1 VRDMN
6 LAVDE
11 KFTLVAI
18 PVLAGA
24 LLRVPMGFL
33 ADLFGAKRTGIIAQL
48 VVIAAT
54 AWVCYFGLPTKLSV
68 EVFGLALGIG
78 GASFAVALPQASRW
92 YPPQY
97 QGVVM
102 GIAGAGNM
110 GVVLDTM
117 FAPSIAE
124 HWGWQAVFGVLLVP
138 MLLILAYYAYAAK
151 DAPGERKPI
160 SLKAYGTL
168 LRDPDSRWFMF
179 FYFITFG
186 GFVGLANALPLYFSV
201 QYHVSGV
208 AAGLLVSLIVAF
220 GSGFRPVG
228 GLLADR
234 IGGIRSL
241 SMFFGVVVAA
251 YLVIA
256 FMPEGPAAP
265 APAGWAL
272 TEMPR
277 IAWVSVLLF
286 SIGVLALGM
295 ASAFAERGLR
305 VLVVAVELC
314 SLSLVQGDRSRTN
327 LVASVLFGDG
337 AAAAVVLPGGRGPRI
352 EAVGS
357 HLIEGTEGTM
367 GFSIGGHGLQI
378 LLQRE
383 LPAVLVEHLPEAQ
396 RRFLSEHGRTVADI
410 GLHLIH
416 PGGRKILD
424 AYEEILHLDAG
435 ALAFSRE
442 SLRRFGNLSSVSI
455 LTVLELALDARVP
468 VPEGKDA
475 FLVAI
480 GPGLSIEMMILD
492 WEDAGG

>member
-1 VRDMN
+1 MKFAEFKKAGHWPTLLAAFLYFDISFMAWVALGPLIVYIVRDMN

-24 LLRVPMGFL
+24 LLRVPMGLL
-33 ADLFGAKRTGIIAQL
+33 ADLFGAKRTGIVAQI

-54 AWVCYFGLPTKLSV
+54 AWVCYFGLPSKLSV
-68 EVFGLALGIG
+68 EIFGLALGIG

-186 GFVGLANALPLYFSV
+186 GFVGLANALPLYFTV

-265 APAGWAL
+265 APGGWAL

-277 IAWVSVLLF
+277 IAWISVLLF

-295 ASAFAERGLR
+295 GNGAVFQLIPLRFRQEIGLMTGMVGCAGGIGGFFLAKALGIAKGMTGGFGAGFVFFGLLALLGFFGLAMVKVR
-305 VLVVAVELC
+305 W
-314 SLSLVQGDRSRTN
+314 RTTW
-327 LVASVLFGDG
+327 G
-337 AAAAVVLPGGRGPRI
+337 AASG
-352 EAVGS
+352 
-357 HLIEGTEGTM
+357 
-367 GFSIGGHGLQI
+367 
-378 LLQRE
+378 
-383 LPAVLVEHLPEAQ
+383 
-396 RRFLSEHGRTVADI
+396 
-410 GLHLIH
+410 
-416 PGGRKILD
+416 
-424 AYEEILHLDAG
+424 
-435 ALAFSRE
+435 
-442 SLRRFGNLSSVSI
+442 
-455 LTVLELALDARVP
+455 ARV
-468 VPEGKDA
+468 
-475 FLVAI
+475 
-480 GPGLSIEMMILD
+480 
-492 WEDAGG
+492 

>member
-1 VRDMN
+1 MKIAEFKKAGHWPTLLAAFLYFDISFMAWVALGPLIVYIARDMS

-24 LLRVPMGFL
+24 LLRIPMGIC
-33 ADLFGAKRTGIIAQL
+33 ADLIGAKRTGIIAQL

-54 AWVCYFGLPTKLSV
+54 TWVWYYGLNSKLAI
-68 EVFGLALGIG
+68 EIFGLALGIG

-124 HWGWQAVFGVLLVP
+124 HYGWQAVFGVLLIP

-160 SLKAYGTL
+160 SFKAYGAL
-168 LRDPDSRWFMF
+168 FLDPDSRWFMF

-186 GFVGLANALPLYFSV
+186 GFVGLANALPLYFTV

-228 GLLADR
+228 GLIADR

-241 SMFFGVVVAA
+241 SMLFAVVVAA

-256 FMPEGPAAP
+256 FMPEGPASP
-265 APAGWAL
+265 TPAGWAL

-277 IAWVSVLLF
+277 IAWLSVLLF
-286 SIGVLALGM
+286 SVGVLALGM
-295 ASAFAERGLR
+295 GNGAVFQLIPLRFRHEIGMMTGL
-305 VLVVAVELC
+305 VGCAGGIGGFFLAKALGVAKGMTGGFGPGFLFFGLLALLGFLGLAMVK
-314 SLSLVQGDRSRTN
+314 VRWRTTW
-327 LVASVLFGDG
+327 G
-337 AAAAVVLPGGRGPRI
+337 AASG
-352 EAVGS
+352 
-357 HLIEGTEGTM
+357 
-367 GFSIGGHGLQI
+367 
-378 LLQRE
+378 
-383 LPAVLVEHLPEAQ
+383 
-396 RRFLSEHGRTVADI
+396 
-410 GLHLIH
+410 
-416 PGGRKILD
+416 
-424 AYEEILHLDAG
+424 
-435 ALAFSRE
+435 
-442 SLRRFGNLSSVSI
+442 
-455 LTVLELALDARVP
+455 ARV
-468 VPEGKDA
+468 
-475 FLVAI
+475 
-480 GPGLSIEMMILD
+480 
-492 WEDAGG
+492 